1 MCAIQS
7 SLRYNFPPMNL
18 EIFHPAVARWFA
30 KTFPAPT
37 TPQEQAWPAIKE
49 QRNALIAAPTGSGK
63 TLAAFLA
70 AIDDLV
76 RLGTEGKLD
85 DTTHVVYVSPL
96 KALSNDIQ
104 RNLQVPLAGIQDELK
119 AMGLPEVNIR
129 TLVRTGDTPAAERV
143 AMTKRPPHIVV
154 TTPESLYI
162 LLTSEGGRRMLQTTR
177 TLILDEIHAVVGD
190 KRGSHL
196 ALSMERLEQLVSQHH
211 TQPIENKAANPKS
224 VIRNPKLV
232 RIGLSATQRP
242 IEEVARF
249 LVGTANIRPDCTPDC
264 AIIDS
269 GHTRHL
275 DLAIELPESPLQAV
289 MSGEV
294 WDEVYDRLAQL
305 IRQHKTTLIFVNT
318 RRLAERVARHLGER
332 IGDENI
338 AAHHGSLAREQRLA
352 AEQRLKA
359 GELSALVATASLELG
374 IDIGDVN
381 LVCQLGSTRS
391 IASFLQRVGRSNHTV
406 AGFPKGRIF
415 PLSRDEL
422 VECAA
427 IIDSV
432 RRGELDRLE
441 LPEQPLDILAQQIVA
456 ASAAEEWTEDALFQM
471 IRRAYPYR
479 NLDREK
485 FDSVIRMLAEGF
497 STKRGR
503 RSAYLHHDAVNHRLR
518 GRRNARISA
527 ITSGGAIPD
536 TADYAVVLEP
546 SDLVIGSVNEDFAI
560 ESLQGD
566 IFQLGNTSWR
576 VLRVEQGKVRVED
589 AHGQPPS
596 IPFWLGEAPARTHEL
611 SVSVSRLRV
620 EVANRVEVNTNGSGG
635 SLDEDPPAAAGST
648 DMAEAEVAVHTT
660 LAPGGRDLTEAGAD
674 VSTTLGPGSPVG
686 QPGWGGG
693 SGWVSERGLNLEPA
707 ISYLTDEV
715 GISRAAAEQIVEY
728 LAGAKAVLG
737 VMPSQD
743 NLVLERFFDDSGS
756 MQLVVHAP
764 FGSRLNRAWGLALRK
779 RFCRKF
785 NFELQAAAT
794 EDAIVLS
801 LGPTHS
807 FPLDEVFHYLNSR
820 TVRQLLCQALLDAPM
835 WNIRWR
841 WNVTRALAVLR
852 RRGGKKIPAQL
863 QRMDADDLL
872 TAVFPDQVAC
882 AENLGGGVREIPAHP
897 LVDQTV
903 KDCLEEAMD
912 VDSLEKL
919 LTSIERNEKN
929 LFARDVIEASPLA
942 QEILN
947 ARPYAYLDDAPL
959 EERRTRAVYQRRWL
973 DPETARDMG
982 KLDQGAID
990 RVRHEAWPRVENS
1003 DELHD
1008 ALVELGFITEQEG
1021 TDWQEFF
1028 AELKNDRR
1036 AAVLQVN
1043 TRTAGVRGP
1052 QRGSPAGVLD
1062 PPAMSARREPPGD
1075 SGRSFNDANA
1085 GETPALPVQKLWVA
1099 AERLPQLEAMYPSA
1113 ALQPPIVAPETSA
1126 QVPWVFEDALVEVLR
1141 GRLEGLG
1148 PVTVEALVNSFGL
1161 SKNAIESGLLKL
1173 EAEGFV
1179 IRGQFTPGLTET
1191 EWSAR
1196 RLLARIHSYTLN
1208 RLRQEIEPASTAD
1221 FMSYLLAWQKV
1232 APDHQME
1239 GSESVRAIIEQLEG
1253 FEAPAASW
1261 EGELLPSRLAE
1272 YDPAW
1277 LDDLCLSGEVV
1288 WARLTPPAPP
1298 SPSARS
1304 AVSENG
1310 VERARG
1316 SAPVRNTPI
1325 ALLRRKN
1332 FAIWNWVFPQ
1342 PSLNEVE
1349 FSTTTRA
1356 VHEYLA
1362 LRGASFFTDIVEG
1375 TKLLRTQ
1382 VEESLAELVA
1392 NGLVISD
1399 SFAGLRALLTP
1410 SSRKTQAASKRKHR
1424 QAAYEMSS
1432 AGRWSLL
1439 NRGAATVL
1447 TGSASVAPARGSSP
1461 TVKEGSVPEPEST
1474 EKIARILLKR
1484 YGVVFKRLLEREGIA
1499 LPWRVL
1505 LRIYHRLEA
1514 RGEIRGGRFV
1524 AGISGEQ
1531 FALPDAVGMLR
1542 AIRRARTGAVDFS
1555 FRSPAQ
1561 KEEEPSLTV
1570 GLPSS
1575 ASEESL
1581 ISVSAADPLNLV
1593 GIITPGGR
1601 VTAHT
1606 SNRILYRNGEP
1617 ITVLEAGETR
1627 FLVELSRTMEWKA
1640 KSALMRK
1647 ATPPQLRSY
1656 LRRPA

>member
-1 MCAIQS
+1 
-7 SLRYNFPPMNL
+7 MNL

-30 KTFPAPT
+30 KTFPAATP
-37 TPQEQAWPAIKE
+37 PQEQAWPAIKE
-49 QRNALIAAPTGSGK
+49 HRNTLIAAPTGSGK

-76 RLGTEGKLD
+76 RLGVEGKLD

-104 RNLQVPLAGIQDELK
+104 RNLQIPLAGIQEELR
-119 AMGLPEVNIR
+119 ALGLPEVNIR
-129 TLVRTGDTPAAERV
+129 TFVRTGDTPAGERT

-162 LLTSEGGRRMLQTTR
+162 LLTSDGGRRMLQTTR
-177 TLILDEIHAVVGD
+177 TLIVDEIHAVVGD

-196 ALSMERLEQLVSQHH
+196 ALSIERLEQLIRQF
-211 TQPIENKAANPKS
+211 PGEAAENQNLSLETTGQRSS
-224 VIRNPKLV
+224 VVRRLI

-249 LVGTANIRPDCTPDC
+249 LVGNANISSDNTPDC
-264 AIIDS
+264 KIIDS
-269 GHTRHL
+269 GHTRRL
-275 DLAIELPESPLQAV
+275 DIAIELPDSPLQAV

-294 WDEVYDRLAQL
+294 WEEIYDRLAQL
-305 IRQHKTTLIFVNT
+305 IREHKTTLVFVNT
-318 RRLAERVARHLGER
+318 RRLAERVSRHLGER
-332 IGDENI
+332 LGDENI

-359 GELSALVATASLELG
+359 GELIALVATASLELG

-415 PLSRDEL
+415 PQSRDEL

-441 LPEQPLDILAQQIVA
+441 LPELPLDILAQQIVA

-479 NLDREK
+479 NLTREQ

-503 RSAYLHHDAVNHRLR
+503 RSAYLHHDAVNQRIR

-546 SDLVIGSVNEDFAI
+546 SELVIGSVNEDFAI

-596 IPFWLGEAPARTHEL
+596 IPFWLGEAPSRTHEL
-611 SVSVSRLRV
+611 SVSVSRLREDV
-620 EVANRVEVNTNGSGG
+620 SNRIEVGVQSPTSKVQRQESDG
-635 SLDEDPPAAAGST
+635 
-648 DMAEAEVAVHTT
+648 
-660 LAPGGRDLTEAGAD
+660 EAGGNGCRPAPSD
-674 VSTTLGPGSPVG
+674 EALGLTPSI
-686 QPGWGGG
+686 
-693 SGWVSERGLNLEPA
+693 NLEPA
-707 ISYLTDEV
+707 IAYLVNDV

-728 LAGAKAVLG
+728 LAGAKIVLG

-756 MQLVVHAP
+756 MQLVVHSP

-794 EDAIVLS
+794 EDAVVLS

-807 FPLDEVFHYLNSR
+807 FPLDEVFHYLNSK
-820 TVRQLLCQALLDAPM
+820 TVRHLLCQALLDAPM

-841 WNVTRALAVLR
+841 WNVTRSLAVLR

-863 QRMDADDLL
+863 QRMDAEDLL
-872 TAVFPDQVAC
+872 TAIFPDQVAC
-882 AENLGGGVREIPAHP
+882 QENLGGGEREIPVHP

-912 VDSLEKL
+912 IASLERL
-919 LTSIERNEKN
+919 LTAIERNEKN

-947 ARPYAYLDDAPL
+947 ARPYAFLDDAPL
-959 EERRTRAVYQRRWL
+959 EERRTRAVQQRRWL
-973 DPETARDMG
+973 DPQTAKDMG
-982 KLDQGAID
+982 RLDQGAID
-990 RVRHEAWPRVENS
+990 RVRDEAWPRVENS

-1008 ALVELGFITEQEG
+1008 ALVELGFLTEAEAAEWP
-1021 TDWQEFF
+1021 DFF
-1028 AELKNDRR
+1028 VELKNDRR
-1036 AAVLQVN
+1036 AAVLQV
-1043 TRTAGVRGP
+1043 TAGTAGV
-1052 QRGSPAGVLD
+1052 
-1062 PPAMSARREPPGD
+1062 PPAIVDQSPPPRD
-1075 SGRSFNDANA
+1075 PIATNA
-1085 GETPALPVQKLWVA
+1085 GGTPAVPKKRLSLWVA
-1099 AERLPQLEAMYPSA
+1099 AERLPQLNVIYPSSSLEPA
-1113 ALQPPIVAPETSA
+1113 IVAPESLS
-1126 QVPWVFEDALVEVLR
+1126 QVPWDFESALVEVLR

-1148 PVTVEALVNSFGL
+1148 PATVPVLADSFGL
-1161 SKNAIESGLLKL
+1161 SINDVELGLLKL

-1179 IRGQFTPGLTET
+1179 IRGQFTPGGSET
-1191 EWSAR
+1191 EWCTR

-1208 RLRQEIEPASTAD
+1208 RLRQEIEPVSTAD
-1221 FMSYLLAWQKV
+1221 FMRYLLAWQKI
-1232 APDHQME
+1232 APEHQME
-1239 GSESVRAIIEQLEG
+1239 GPESVRAIIEQLEG
-1253 FEAPAASW
+1253 FEAPAAAW
-1261 EGELLPSRLAE
+1261 EGELLPGRLAE

-1277 LDDLCLSGEVV
+1277 LDALCLSGEVV
-1288 WARLTPPAPP
+1288 WARLTPPTSRPTFAAPG
-1298 SPSARS
+1298 
-1304 AVSENG
+1304 N
-1310 VERARG
+1310 ERARG
-1316 SAPVRNTPI
+1316 AAPVRNTPI
-1325 ALLRRKN
+1325 ALVRRKN
-1332 FAIWNWVFPQ
+1332 FAIWNSVFPQ
-1342 PSLNEVE
+1342 PALNEVE
-1349 FSTTTRA
+1349 FSTTTSA
-1356 VHEYLA
+1356 VYDYLTT
-1362 LRGASFFTDIVEG
+1362 RGASFFSDIVEG
-1375 TKLLRTQ
+1375 AKLLRAQ

-1410 SSRKTQAASKRKHR
+1410 ASRRTQAAARRKHR
-1424 QAAYEMSS
+1424 QPTYEMSS

-1439 NRGAATVL
+1439 DRVGQTILPVPSGGA
-1447 TGSASVAPARGSSP
+1447 SARSNFRELPVIDPDAAEE
-1461 TVKEGSVPEPEST
+1461 V
-1474 EKIARILLKR
+1474 ARILLKR
-1484 YGVVFKRLLEREGIA
+1484 YGVVFKRLLEREGIV

-1531 FALPDAVGMLR
+1531 FALPEAVGMLR
-1542 AIRRARTGAVDFS
+1542 AIRRTRTGAMDFGL
-1555 FRSPAQ
+1555 RSPAR
-1561 KEEEPSLTV
+1561 EPLEQVSDLT
-1570 GLPSS
+1570 
-1575 ASEESL
+1575 ATETESL

-1606 SNRILYRNGEP
+1606 ANRILYRNGEP
-1617 ITVLEAGETR
+1617 VTVLESGETR
-1627 FLVELSRTMEWKA
+1627 FLVELSRTLEWKA
-1640 KSALMRK
+1640 KAALLRK
-1647 ATPPQLRSY
+1647 ATPPQLRTY

>member
-1 MCAIQS
+1 
-7 SLRYNFPPMNL
+7 MNL

-30 KTFPAPT
+30 KSFPAATP
-37 TPQEQAWPAIKE
+37 PQEQAWPAIKQ
-49 QRNALIAAPTGSGK
+49 QRNTLIAAPTGSGK

-76 RLGTEGKLD
+76 RLGVDGKLD
-85 DTTHVVYVSPL
+85 DTTRVVYVSPL

-104 RNLQVPLAGIQDELK
+104 RNLQIPLAGIQEELR
-119 AMGLPEVNIR
+119 ALGLPEVNIR
-129 TLVRTGDTPAAERV
+129 TFVRTGDTPAGERT
-143 AMTKRPPHIVV
+143 AMIKRPPHIVV

-196 ALSMERLEQLVSQHH
+196 ALSIERLEELVRQHFEGE
-211 TQPIENKAANPKS
+211 TLTLDRPAEIQQTLLEAQRQTEVGRSDEIRNPKS
-224 VIRNPKLV
+224 EIRNSKLV

-249 LVGTANIRPDCTPDC
+249 LVGTDNIDAAGTPNCTIVDT
-264 AIIDS
+264 
-269 GHTRHL
+269 GHTRRL
-275 DLAIELPESPLQAV
+275 DLGIELTDTPLQAV

-294 WDEVYDRLAQL
+294 WEEVYDRLAQL
-305 IRQHKTTLIFVNT
+305 IRQHNTTLVFVNT
-318 RRLAERVARHLGER
+318 RRLAERVSRHLGER
-332 IGDENI
+332 LGDENI

-427 IIDSV
+427 IADSV

-456 ASAAEEWTEDALFQM
+456 ASAAEEWTEDALFRM
-471 IRRAYPYR
+471 VRRAYPYR
-479 NLDREK
+479 NLEREK
-485 FDSVIRMLAEGF
+485 FDSIIRMLAEGF

-503 RSAYLHHDAVNHRLR
+503 RAAYLHHDAVNQRIR

-566 IFQLGNTSWR
+566 IFQLGNASWR

-611 SVSVSRLRV
+611 SVSVSRLRE
-620 EVANRVEVNTNGSGG
+620 EVANRIEISGDVSAGSAGILPAVSAQRENSDNSG
-635 SLDEDPPAAAGST
+635 LSANVTDADRMSALPAA
-648 DMAEAEVAVHTT
+648 DKV
-660 LAPGGRDLTEAGAD
+660 D
-674 VSTTLGPGSPVG
+674 
-686 QPGWGGG
+686 
-693 SGWVSERGLNLEPA
+693 LEPA
-707 ISYLTDEV
+707 IKYLTDEV
-715 GISRAAAEQIVEY
+715 GISHAAAEQIVEY
-728 LAGAKAVLG
+728 LAGAKIVLG

-756 MQLVVHAP
+756 MQLIVHSP

-794 EDAIVLS
+794 EDAVVLS

-807 FPLDEVFHYLNSR
+807 FPLDEVFHYLNSK
-820 TVRQLLCQALLDAPM
+820 TVRPLLCQALLDAPM

-841 WNVTRALAVLR
+841 WNVTRSLAVLR

-863 QRMDADDLL
+863 QRMDAEDLL
-872 TAVFPDQVAC
+872 TAIFPDQLAC
-882 AENLGGGVREIPAHP
+882 QENLGGGEREIPAHP

-912 VDSLEKL
+912 VDSLERL
-919 LTSIERNEKN
+919 LTAIERNEKN

-959 EERRTRAVYQRRWL
+959 EERRTRAVQQRRWL
-973 DPETARDMG
+973 DPQTAKDMG
-982 KLDQGAID
+982 RLDQGAID
-990 RVRHEAWPRVENS
+990 RVRDEAWPRVDNA

-1008 ALVELGFITEQEG
+1008 ALVELGFVTEQEG
-1021 TDWQEFF
+1021 SEWTDFF
-1028 AELKNDRR
+1028 TELKNDRR

-1043 TRTAGVRGP
+1043 AG
-1052 QRGSPAGVLD
+1052 SADILS
-1062 PPAMSARREPPGD
+1062 AMSAQREKT
-1075 SGRSFNDANA
+1075 DADRMSA
-1085 GETPALPVQKLWVA
+1085 LPALWIA
-1099 AERLPQLEAMYPSA
+1099 AERLPQINALFPSA
-1113 ALQPPIVAPETSA
+1113 TLQPPIAAPESFAPVAWT
-1126 QVPWVFEDALVEVLR
+1126 FETAIVEILR

-1148 PVTVEALVNSFGL
+1148 PVTVAALAQSLGL
-1161 SKNAIESGLLKL
+1161 SGNDVQSGLLKL

-1179 IRGQFTPGLTET
+1179 IRGQFTPGGAET

-1208 RLRQEIEPASTAD
+1208 RLRQEIEPVSTAD
-1221 FMSYLLAWQKV
+1221 FMRYLLAWQKV

-1239 GSESVRAIIEQLEG
+1239 GPESLRVIIELLEG
-1253 FEAPAASW
+1253 FEAPAAAW

-1277 LDDLCLSGEVV
+1277 LDALCLSGEVV
-1288 WARLTPPAPP
+1288 WARLTPPTPP
-1298 SPSARS
+1298 SAAARAA
-1304 AVSENG
+1304 AVENG
-1310 VERARG
+1310 GERTRG
-1316 SAPVRNTPI
+1316 AAPVRNTPI
-1325 ALLRRKN
+1325 ALVRRKN
-1332 FAIWNWVFPQ
+1332 FAIWNSVFPQ
-1342 PSLNEVE
+1342 PALNELE

-1362 LRGASFFTDIVEG
+1362 ARGASFFSDIVAG
-1375 TKLLRTQ
+1375 TRLLRAQ

-1410 SSRKTQAASKRKHR
+1410 ASRKTQAAARRKHR
-1424 QAAYEMSS
+1424 QGAYEMSS

-1439 NRGAATVL
+1439 QRL
-1447 TGSASVAPARGSSP
+1447 TGTAGVSPATARRSLAEGENLSMPERQSLSARNGGKAAGSP
-1461 TVKEGSVPEPEST
+1461 TVMAGSIDSEAAE
-1474 EKIARILLKR
+1474 EIAHILLKR

-1531 FALPDAVGMLR
+1531 FALPEAVGMLR
-1542 AIRRARTGAVDFS
+1542 AIRRTRSGPVDFGL
-1555 FRSPAQ
+1555 RSPHY
-1561 KEEEPSLTV
+1561 EEPSLTV
-1570 GLPSS
+1570 GLPPG
-1575 ASEESL
+1575 ADGATAAQESL
-1581 ISVSAADPLNLV
+1581 ISVSAADPLNLA
-1593 GIITPGGR
+1593 GIITPGAR

-1606 SNRILYRNGEP
+1606 ANRILYRNGEP
-1617 ITVLEAGETR
+1617 ITVLESGETR
-1627 FLVELSRTMEWKA
+1627 FLVELSRTLEWKA
-1640 KSALMRK
+1640 KAALVRK
-1647 ATPPQLRSY
+1647 ATPPPLRSY

>member
-1 MCAIQS
+1 
-7 SLRYNFPPMNL
+7 MNL
-18 EIFHPAVARWFA
+18 ELFHPAVARWFA
-30 KTFPAPT
+30 RSFPAPT
-37 TPQEQAWPAIKE
+37 EPQVHAWPEIKK
-49 QRNALIAAPTGSGK
+49 QRHTLIAAPTGSGK
-63 TLAAFLA
+63 TLAAFLS

-76 RLGTEGKLD
+76 RLGLEGKLD
-85 DTTHVVYVSPL
+85 DSTHVIYVSPL
-96 KALSNDIQ
+96 KALSNDVQ
-104 RNLQVPLAGIQDELK
+104 RNLQTPLEGIQQELQ

-129 TLVRTGDTPAAERV
+129 TLVRTGDTPAAERT
-143 AMTKRPPHIVV
+143 AMTRRPPHIVV

-162 LLTSEGGRRMLQTTR
+162 LLTSDGGRRMLETAR
-177 TLILDEIHAVVGD
+177 TLIVDEIHALVGD

-196 ALSMERLEQLVSQHH
+196 ALSIERLEQLVRRQ
-211 TQPIENKAANPKS
+211 QPNAS
-224 VIRNPKLV
+224 LT

-249 LVGTANIRPDCTPDC
+249 LVGTANIRDDRTPDC
-264 AIIDS
+264 AIVDS
-269 GHTRHL
+269 GHTRQL
-275 DLAIELPESPLQAV
+275 DIAVELTDSPLQAV

-294 WDEVYDRLAQL
+294 WEEVYDRLAEL
-305 IRQHKTTLIFVNT
+305 IRQHKTTLVFVNT
-318 RRLAERVARHLGER
+318 RRLAERVTRHLGAR

-338 AAHHGSLAREQRLA
+338 AAHHGSLAREQRLT

-441 LPEQPLDILAQQIVA
+441 IPEKPLDILAQQIVA
-456 ASAAEEWTEDALFQM
+456 AVAADEWTERDLFGT

-479 NLDREK
+479 NLEREQ
-485 FDSVIRMLAEGF
+485 FDSIVRMLAEGF
-497 STKRGR
+497 TTKRGR
-503 RSAYLHHDAVNHRLR
+503 RSTYLHHDAVNQRLR
-518 GRRNARISA
+518 GRRGARLAA

-546 SDLVIGSVNEDFAI
+546 TDLVIGSVNEDFAI

-596 IPFWLGEAPARTHEL
+596 IPFWLGEAPARSHEL
-611 SVSVSRLRV
+611 SVSVSRLR
-620 EVANRVEVNTNGSGG
+620 EELATRI
-635 SLDEDPPAAAGST
+635 DT
-648 DMAEAEVAVHTT
+648 DGE
-660 LAPGGRDLTEAGAD
+660 
-674 VSTTLGPGSPVG
+674 S
-686 QPGWGGG
+686 
-693 SGWVSERGLNLEPA
+693 A
-707 ISYLTDEV
+707 ITWLMDEV
-715 GISRAAAEQIVEY
+715 GLSRSAAEQIFEY
-728 LAGAKAVLG
+728 LAGAKIVLG
-737 VMPSQD
+737 VMPTQQ

-756 MQLVVHAP
+756 MQLVLHSP

-807 FPLDEVFHYLNSR
+807 FPLDDVFHYLNSR

-841 WNVTRALAVLR
+841 WNVTRSLAVLR

-863 QRMDADDLL
+863 QRMDAEDLL

-882 AENLGGGVREIPAHP
+882 AENLPTGEREIPSHP

-912 VDSLEKL
+912 IDGLEQL

-929 LFARDVIEASPLA
+929 LFARDVIEASPLS

-959 EERRTRAVYQRRWL
+959 EERRTRAVFQRRWL

-982 KLDQGAID
+982 KLDQAAID
-990 RVRHEAWPRVENS
+990 RVREEVWPEPRNA

-1008 ALVELGFITEQEG
+1008 ALVELGFLTAQEG
-1021 TDWQEFF
+1021 ADWQEFF
-1028 AELKNDRR
+1028 AELKADRR
-1036 AAVLQVN
+1036 AAVLI
-1043 TRTAGVRGP
+1043 
-1052 QRGSPAGVLD
+1052 
-1062 PPAMSARREPPGD
+1062 RENP
-1075 SGRSFNDANA
+1075 
-1085 GETPALPVQKLWVA
+1085 LWVA
-1099 AERLPQLEAMYPSA
+1099 AERLPQITSVFRSVTLE
-1113 ALQPPIVAPETSA
+1113 PPIVAPESVSRTEWT
-1126 QVPWVFEDALVEVLR
+1126 PEDALVEIIR

-1148 PVTVEALVNSFGL
+1148 PVTVEQLMASSGL
-1161 SKNAIESGLLKL
+1161 TKLEIETALLKL

-1179 IRGQFTPGLTET
+1179 IRGRFTPDTTET

-1208 RLRQEIEPASTAD
+1208 RLRQEIEPVSSAD
-1221 FMSYLLAWQKV
+1221 FIRFLLAWQKV
-1232 APDHQME
+1232 APDQQME
-1239 GSESVRAIIEQLEG
+1239 GPESVRAIIEQLEG
-1253 FEAPAASW
+1253 FEAPAAAW
-1261 EGELLPSRLAE
+1261 EGELLPSRLVE

-1277 LDDLCLSGEVV
+1277 LDALCLSGEVV
-1288 WARLTPPAPP
+1288 WARLTPPVRA
-1298 SPSARS
+1298 A
-1304 AVSENG
+1304 SETGND
-1310 VERARG
+1310 RPRG
-1316 SAPVRNTPI
+1316 AGPVRNTPI

-1332 FAIWNWVFPQ
+1332 FALWSSVFP
-1342 PSLNEVE
+1342 PLTANMENE
-1349 FSTTTRA
+1349 FSTTTQ
-1356 VHEYLA
+1356 VVYDYLKN
-1362 LRGASFFTDIVEG
+1362 RGASFFSDIVEN
-1375 TKLLRTQ
+1375 TKLLRSQ

-1392 NGLVISD
+1392 NGVVVSD
-1399 SFAGLRALLTP
+1399 SFTGLRALLTP
-1410 SSRKTQAASKRKHR
+1410 GSRKTQAAARRKHR
-1424 QAAYEMSS
+1424 QPVYEMAT
-1432 AGRWSLL
+1432 AGRWSIIHRGIHRENGNGSPA
-1439 NRGAATVL
+1439 NRNNQN
-1447 TGSASVAPARGSSP
+1447 PIDH
-1461 TVKEGSVPEPEST
+1461 
-1474 EKIARILLKR
+1474 EKAEEIAWTLLKR
-1484 YGVVFKRLLEREGIA
+1484 YGVVFKRLLEREGMT

-1505 LRIYHRLEA
+1505 LRVYHRLEA

-1531 FALPDAVGMLR
+1531 FALPEAVGMLR
-1542 AIRRARTGAVDFS
+1542 SIRREGPKD
-1555 FRSPAQ
+1555 
-1561 KEEEPSLTV
+1561 
-1570 GLPSS
+1570 
-1575 ASEESL
+1575 SL
-1581 ISVSAADPLNLV
+1581 ISVSAADPLNLA
-1593 GIITPGGR
+1593 GIIIPGNR
-1601 VTAHT
+1601 ITAHT
-1606 SNRILYRNGEP
+1606 SNRILYHDGEP
-1617 ITVLEAGETR
+1617 IAALESGETN
-1627 FLVELSRTMEWKA
+1627 FLTELSRATEWKA
-1640 KSALMRK
+1640 KSALVRK
-1647 ATPPQLRSY
+1647 ATRPELRSY
-1656 LRRPA
+1656 LQRPA

>member
-1 MCAIQS
+1 
-7 SLRYNFPPMNL
+7 MNL

-30 KTFPAPT
+30 KSFPAPT
-37 TPQEQAWPAIKE
+37 PPQQEAWPAIKQ
-49 QRNALIAAPTGSGK
+49 QRNTLIAAPTGSGK

-76 RLGTEGKLD
+76 RLGMDGKLD
-85 DTTHVVYVSPL
+85 DTTHIVYVSPL

-104 RNLQVPLAGIQDELK
+104 RNLQIPLQGIQEELREL
-119 AMGLPEVNIR
+119 GLPEVNIR
-129 TLVRTGDTPAAERV
+129 TLVRTGDTPAVERT

-196 ALSMERLEQLVSQHH
+196 ALSMERLEQLVSQHE
-211 TQPIENKAANPKS
+211 TQDTENQIPNPQS
-224 VIRNPKLV
+224 EFPNRKLV

-249 LVGTANIRPDCTPDC
+249 LVGTANINSAGTPDC

-269 GHTRHL
+269 GHTRRL

-294 WDEVYDRLAQL
+294 WDEVYDRLTQL

-381 LVCQLGSTRS
+381 LVCQIGSTRS

-406 AGFPKGRIF
+406 AGFPKGRVF

-441 LPEQPLDILAQQIVA
+441 LPQQPLDILAQQIVA
-456 ASAAEEWTEDALFQM
+456 ASAAEEWTEETLFQM

-479 NLDREK
+479 NLEREK
-485 FDSVIRMLAEGF
+485 FDSVVRMLAEGF

-503 RSAYLHHDAVNHRLR
+503 RSAYLHHDAVNHRIR
-518 GRRNARISA
+518 GRRNARLSA

-611 SVSVSRLRV
+611 SVAVSRLRV
-620 EVANRVEVNTNGSGG
+620 EVAERVEVNDPRQGEAVG
-635 SLDEDPPAAAGST
+635 EDPSATADCT
-648 DMAEAEVAVHTT
+648 DMASEKAV
-660 LAPGGRDLTEAGAD
+660 
-674 VSTTLGPGSPVG
+674 VSTTCGPGSPAG

-693 SGWVSERGLNLEPA
+693 SGWVNSGLNLELA
-707 ISYLTDEV
+707 ITYLTEEV

-737 VMPSQD
+737 VMPSQE

-756 MQLVVHAP
+756 MQLVVHSP

-807 FPLDEVFHYLNSR
+807 FPLDDVFHYLNSK

-841 WNVTRALAVLR
+841 WNVTRSLAVLR

-863 QRMDADDLL
+863 QRMDAEDLL
-872 TAVFPDQVAC
+872 TAIFPDQVAC
-882 AENLGGGVREIPAHP
+882 AENLGAGEREIPSHP

-919 LTSIERNEKN
+919 LTSIEQNEKN

-973 DPETARDMG
+973 DPQTAGDMG

-990 RVRHEAWPRVENS
+990 RVRDEAWPRVENA

-1008 ALVELGFITEQEG
+1008 ALVELGFITEKEG
-1021 TDWQEFF
+1021 QDWHQFF
-1028 AELKNDRR
+1028 AELKNERR
-1036 AAVLQVN
+1036 ATILDVS
-1043 TRTAGVRGP
+1043 TGTA
-1052 QRGSPAGVLD
+1052 SA
-1062 PPAMSARREPPGD
+1062 PPESARPSLAED
-1075 SGRSFNDANA
+1075 NKIA
-1085 GETPALPVQKLWVA
+1085 TPERHSLSALPGGRASIEDVGGDAPARPAIRLWVA
-1099 AERLPQLEAMYPSA
+1099 AERLPPLEVVYPCAS
-1113 ALQPPIVAPETSA
+1113 LQPLIAAPEGFTEK
-1126 QVPWVFEDALVEVLR
+1126 VWTFEDALVEVLR

-1161 SKNAIESGLLKL
+1161 TRNEIEGGLLRL

-1179 IRGQFTPGLTET
+1179 IRGQFTPGSTA
-1191 EWSAR
+1191 EWCAR

-1208 RLRQEIEPASTAD
+1208 RLRQEIEPVSTAD
-1221 FMSYLLAWQKV
+1221 FMRYLLAWQKV

-1239 GSESVRAIIEQLEG
+1239 GPESVRALIEQLEG

-1277 LDDLCLSGEVV
+1277 LDALCLSGEVV
-1288 WARLTPPAPP
+1288 WARLTPPAL
-1298 SPSARS
+1298 PSASSRL
-1304 AVSENG
+1304 ATSENG

-1332 FAIWNWVFPQ
+1332 FAIWNSVFPQ
-1342 PSLNEVE
+1342 PSLSEVE

-1356 VHEYLA
+1356 VHDYLA
-1362 LRGASFFTDIVEG
+1362 TRGASFFSDLVEG
-1375 TKLLRTQ
+1375 TRLLRSQ
-1382 VEESLAELVA
+1382 VEESLGELVA

-1410 SSRKTQAASKRKHR
+1410 GSRKTHAAARRKHR
-1424 QAAYEMSS
+1424 QPVYEMSS

-1439 NRGAATVL
+1439 QRASDKLKFVEQEGAEA
-1447 TGSASVAPARGSSP
+1447 A
-1461 TVKEGSVPEPEST
+1461 

-1531 FALPDAVGMLR
+1531 FALPEAVGMLR
-1542 AIRRARTGAVDFS
+1542 AIRRARTGAVDFG
-1555 FRSPAQ
+1555 FRSSEQ
-1561 KEEEPSLTV
+1561 NDDEPPLAIGVTSV
-1570 GLPSS
+1570 
-1575 ASEESL
+1575 EDSL

-1617 ITVLEAGETR
+1617 ITVLESGETR

-1647 ATPPQLRSY
+1647 ATPPQLRTY

>member
-1 MCAIQS
+1 
-7 SLRYNFPPMNL
+7 
-18 EIFHPAVARWFA
+18 E
-30 KTFPAPT
+30 T
-37 TPQEQAWPAIKE
+37 
-49 QRNALIAAPTGSGK
+49 RNSKLI
-63 TLAAFLA
+63 
-70 AIDDLV
+70 
-76 RLGTEGKLD
+76 
-85 DTTHVVYVSPL
+85 
-96 KALSNDIQ
+96 
-104 RNLQVPLAGIQDELK
+104 
-119 AMGLPEVNIR
+119 
-129 TLVRTGDTPAAERV
+129 
-143 AMTKRPPHIVV
+143 
-154 TTPESLYI
+154 
-162 LLTSEGGRRMLQTTR
+162 
-177 TLILDEIHAVVGD
+177 
-190 KRGSHL
+190 
-196 ALSMERLEQLVSQHH
+196 
-211 TQPIENKAANPKS
+211 
-224 VIRNPKLV
+224 

-249 LVGTANIRPDCTPDC
+249 LVGTENIDANGTPNCT
-264 AIIDS
+264 IVDS
-269 GHTRHL
+269 GHTRRL

-305 IRQHKTTLIFVNT
+305 IRQHKTTLVFVNT
-318 RRLAERVARHLGER
+318 RRLAERVSRHLGER
-332 IGDENI
+332 LGDENI

-456 ASAAEEWTEDALFQM
+456 ASAAEEWTEDALFRM
-471 IRRAYPYR
+471 VRGAYPYR
-479 NLDREK
+479 KLTREQ

-503 RSAYLHHDAVNHRLR
+503 RSAYLHHDAVNQRIR

-611 SVSVSRLRV
+611 SVSVSRLR
-620 EVANRVEVNTNGSGG
+620 EQVADRIDVGSPGANIKTPCGSGG
-635 SLDEDPPAAAGST
+635 AVEGALVESAMTDGPPATAGGS
-648 DMAEAEVAVHTT
+648 DRINLDPA
-660 LAPGGRDLTEAGAD
+660 LKYLTED
-674 VSTTLGPGSPVG
+674 
-686 QPGWGGG
+686 
-693 SGWVSERGLNLEPA
+693 
-707 ISYLTDEV
+707 V

-756 MQLVVHAP
+756 MQLVVHSP

-794 EDAIVLS
+794 EDAVVLS

-807 FPLDEVFHYLNSR
+807 FPLDEVFHYLNSK

-841 WNVTRALAVLR
+841 WNVTRSLAVLR

-863 QRMDADDLL
+863 QRMDAEDLL
-872 TAVFPDQVAC
+872 TAIFPDQVAC
-882 AENLGGGVREIPAHP
+882 AENLGGGEREIPVHP

-912 VDSLEKL
+912 VDSLERL
-919 LTSIERNEKN
+919 LTAIERNEKN

-959 EERRTRAVYQRRWL
+959 EERRTRAVQQRRWL
-973 DPETARDMG
+973 DPQTAKDMG

-990 RVRHEAWPRVENS
+990 RVRDEAWPRVENA

-1008 ALVELGFITEQEG
+1008 ALVELGFVTEREG
-1021 TDWQEFF
+1021 EDWQEFF
-1028 AELKNDRR
+1028 TELKNDRR
-1036 AAVLQVN
+1036 AAVLH
-1043 TRTAGVRGP
+1043 AGSADILSAVSAERE
-1052 QRGSPAGVLD
+1052 QLD
-1062 PPAMSARREPPGD
+1062 SSIL
-1075 SGRSFNDANA
+1075 SGNPTQA
-1085 GETPALPVQKLWVA
+1085 GEMSTPADRNTSAGDPATPAAAVLTVPVIKLWVA
-1099 AERLPQLEAMYPSA
+1099 AERLPQLSVIYPTAS
-1113 ALQPPIVAPETSA
+1113 LKPPIVAPESFA
-1126 QVPWVFEDALVEVLR
+1126 QVSWSFEDALVEILR

-1148 PVTVEALVNSFGL
+1148 PSTVAALVASSGIAR
-1161 SKNAIESGLLKL
+1161 SDIELGLLKL

-1179 IRGQFTPGLTET
+1179 IRGQFTPGATET
-1191 EWSAR
+1191 EWCAR

-1208 RLRQEIEPASTAD
+1208 RLRQEIEPVSTAD
-1221 FMSYLLAWQKV
+1221 FMRYLLAWQKL
-1232 APDHQME
+1232 APEHQME
-1239 GSESVRAIIEQLEG
+1239 GPESVRAIIEQLEG
-1253 FEAPAASW
+1253 FEAPAAAW

-1277 LDDLCLSGEVV
+1277 LDALCLSGEVV
-1288 WARLTPPAPP
+1288 WARLTPPATP
-1298 SPSARS
+1298 SRATSGEPG
-1304 AVSENG
+1304 N
-1310 VERARG
+1310 ERARG
-1316 SAPVRNTPI
+1316 AAPVRNTPI

-1332 FAIWNWVFPQ
+1332 FAIWSSVFPQ
-1342 PSLNEVE
+1342 PSLSEIE

-1356 VHEYLA
+1356 VHDYLA
-1362 LRGASFFTDIVEG
+1362 TRGASFFTDIVDG
-1375 TKLLRTQ
+1375 TRLLRAQ

-1392 NGLVISD
+1392 NGLVVSD

-1410 SSRKTQAASKRKHR
+1410 SSRKTQAAAKRKHR
-1424 QAAYEMSS
+1424 QAVYEMSS

-1439 NRGAATVL
+1439 NRQVGQAFLPVPSGNEIVRTNSANGKERSQFDSEAA
-1447 TGSASVAPARGSSP
+1447 
-1461 TVKEGSVPEPEST
+1461 EE
-1474 EKIARILLKR
+1474 IARILLKR

-1514 RGEIRGGRFV
+1514 RGELRGGRFV

-1531 FALPDAVGMLR
+1531 FALPEAVGMLR
-1542 AIRRARTGAVDFS
+1542 AIRRTRSGAMDFGL
-1555 FRSPAQ
+1555 RSPQAVA
-1561 KEEEPSLTV
+1561 ELTTDRAANA
-1570 GLPSS
+1570 G
-1575 ASEESL
+1575 EESL

-1601 VTAHT
+1601 LTAHT
-1606 SNRILYRNGEP
+1606 SNRILYRDGEP
-1617 ITVLEAGETR
+1617 ITVLESGETR
-1627 FLVELSRTMEWKA
+1627 FLVELSRTMEWRA
-1640 KSALMRK
+1640 KSALLRK

>member
-1 MCAIQS
+1 
-7 SLRYNFPPMNL
+7 MNL

-30 KTFPAPT
+30 RSFPAPT
-37 TPQEQAWPAIKE
+37 EAQSQAWPEIKK
-49 QRNALIAAPTGSGK
+49 QRHTLIAAPTGSGK
-63 TLAAFLA
+63 TLAAFLS

-76 RLGTEGKLD
+76 RLGVEGKLD
-85 DTTHVVYVSPL
+85 DSTHVIYVSPL
-96 KALSNDIQ
+96 KALSNDVQ
-104 RNLQVPLAGIQDELK
+104 RNLQMPLEGIQAELQ

-129 TLVRTGDTPAAERV
+129 TLVRTGDTPAAERT
-143 AMTKRPPHIVV
+143 AMTKRPPHVVV

-162 LLTSEGGRRMLQTTR
+162 LLTSEGGRRMLETAR
-177 TLILDEIHAVVGD
+177 TLIVDEIHAVVGN

-196 ALSMERLEQLVSQHH
+196 ALSVERLQQLVQQH
-211 TQPIENKAANPKS
+211 QIGNRQSAIGNS
-224 VIRNPKLV
+224 SLV

-249 LVGTANIRPDCTPDC
+249 LVGSGNLDTGGSPDC

-269 GHTRHL
+269 GHTRQL
-275 DLAIELPESPLQAV
+275 DIAIELPESPLQAV

-294 WDEVYDRLAQL
+294 WDEVYDRIAQL
-305 IRQHKTTLIFVNT
+305 IRQHRTTLVFVNT

-422 VECAA
+422 IECAA

-441 LPEQPLDILAQQIVA
+441 IPEQPLDILAQQIVA
-456 ASAAEEWTEDALFQM
+456 AVAAEEWTEDALFNM
-471 IRRAYPYR
+471 IQRAYPYR
-479 NLDREK
+479 KLERER
-485 FDSVIRMLAEGF
+485 FDSVVRMLAEGF

-503 RSAYLHHDAVNHRLR
+503 RSTYLHHDAVNQRLR
-518 GRRNARISA
+518 GRRGARLAA

-546 SDLVIGSVNEDFAI
+546 SGLVIGSVNEDFAI

-576 VLRVEQGKVRVED
+576 VMRVEQGKVRVED

-611 SVSVSRLRV
+611 SVSVSRLRD
-620 EVANRVEVNTNGSGG
+620 EIAARIELPSVAASDNGS
-635 SLDEDPPAAAGST
+635 SIVLSSDSVSDELDS
-648 DMAEAEVAVHTT
+648 
-660 LAPGGRDLTEAGAD
+660 
-674 VSTTLGPGSPVG
+674 STTR
-686 QPGWGGG
+686 WM
-693 SGWVSERGLNLEPA
+693 LNLNPA
-707 ISYLTDEV
+707 TDWLIDDV
-715 GISRAAAEQIVEY
+715 GLSRSAAEQIVEY

-756 MQLVVHAP
+756 MQLVMHSP

-807 FPLDEVFHYLNSR
+807 FPLDDVFHYLNSK

-841 WNVTRALAVLR
+841 WNVTRSLAVLR

-863 QRMDADDLL
+863 QRMDAEDLL
-872 TAVFPDQVAC
+872 SAIFPDQVAC
-882 AENLGGGVREIPAHP
+882 AENLTAGEREIPTHP

-903 KDCLEEAMD
+903 RDCLEEAMD
-912 VDSLEKL
+912 IDGLERL
-919 LTSIERNEKN
+919 LTTIERGEKN
-929 LFARDVIEASPLA
+929 LFARDVIEASPLS

-959 EERRTRAVYQRRWL
+959 EERRTRAVFQRRWL
-973 DPETARDMG
+973 DPETASDMG
-982 KLDQGAID
+982 KLDQAAID
-990 RVRHEAWPRVENS
+990 RVRDEVWPDPRNA

-1008 ALVELGFITEQEG
+1008 ALVELGFVTEQEG
-1021 TDWQEFF
+1021 LAWHEFF
-1028 AELKNDRR
+1028 DELKNDRR
-1036 AAVLQVN
+1036 AALLVSG
-1043 TRTAGVRGP
+1043 TAGV
-1052 QRGSPAGVLD
+1052 SPAAARHSLDGVAEEAPTDGFSSLA
-1062 PPAMSARREPPGD
+1062 PGMNSSAPLATP
-1075 SGRSFNDANA
+1075 SLAA
-1085 GETPALPVQKLWVA
+1085 GETPAVPVKRLWVA
-1099 AERLPQLEAMYPSA
+1099 AERLAQINVVFPNFELV
-1113 ALQPPIVAPETSA
+1113 PPIAVPESVARISWT
-1126 QVPWVFEDALVEVLR
+1126 FEEALVEIVR

-1148 PVTVEALVNSFGL
+1148 PVTVDELTAASGL
-1161 SKNAIESGLLKL
+1161 KKLEIETALLKL

-1179 IRGQFTPGLTET
+1179 IRGRFTPGASQT

-1208 RLRQEIEPASTAD
+1208 RLRQEIEPVATTD
-1221 FMSYLLAWQKV
+1221 LVRFLLAWQRV
-1232 APDHQME
+1232 TPDHQME

-1253 FEAPAASW
+1253 FEAPAAAW
-1261 EGELLPSRLAE
+1261 EGELLPSRVAD

-1277 LDDLCLSGEVV
+1277 LDALCLSGEVV
-1288 WARLTPPAPP
+1288 WARLTPAI
-1298 SPSARS
+1298 RS
-1304 AVSENG
+1304 TTTENG
-1310 VERARG
+1310 LEKPRG
-1316 SAPVRNTPI
+1316 SGPVRNTPI

-1332 FAIWNWVFPQ
+1332 FALWGTVFPQ
-1342 PSLNEVE
+1342 SSSQGITRSE
-1349 FSTTTRA
+1349 FSTTTQ
-1356 VHEYLA
+1356 VVYDYLTT
-1362 LRGASFFTDIVEG
+1362 RGASFFTDIVDN
-1375 TKLLRTQ
+1375 TKLLRSQ

-1392 NGLVISD
+1392 NGVVVSD
-1399 SFAGLRALLTP
+1399 SFTGLRALLTP
-1410 SSRKTQAASKRKHR
+1410 GSRKTQAAARRKHR
-1424 QAAYEMSS
+1424 QPVYDMAS
-1432 AGRWSLL
+1432 AGRWSILQR
-1439 NRGAATVL
+1439 NSANVETSPNSS
-1447 TGSASVAPARGSSP
+1447 GSRSTARQKP
-1461 TVKEGSVPEPEST
+1461 IDPEMT
-1474 EKIARILLKR
+1474 EEIARVLLRR
-1484 YGVVFKRLLEREGIA
+1484 YGVVFKRLLEREGMS

-1505 LRIYHRLEA
+1505 LRVYHRLEA

-1531 FALPDAVGMLR
+1531 FALPEAVGMLR
-1542 AIRRARTGAVDFS
+1542 AIRREGS
-1555 FRSPAQ
+1555 Q
-1561 KEEEPSLTV
+1561 
-1570 GLPSS
+1570 
-1575 ASEESL
+1575 ESL

-1593 GIITPGGR
+1593 GIITPGNR
-1601 VTAHT
+1601 ISAHT
-1606 SNRILYRNGEP
+1606 GNRVLYQDGAP
-1617 ITVLEAGETR
+1617 VASLESGDTH
-1627 FLVELSRTMEWKA
+1627 FLVELSRSMEWKA

-1647 ATPPQLRSY
+1647 ATRPELRSY

>member
-1 MCAIQS
+1 
-7 SLRYNFPPMNL
+7 MNL
-18 EIFHPAVARWFA
+18 EMFHPAVARWFR
-30 KTFPAPT
+30 KTFPGA
-37 TPQEQAWPAIKE
+37 TPPQKDAWPAIK
-49 QRNALIAAPTGSGK
+49 QGRNTLIAAPTGSGK
-63 TLAAFLA
+63 TLAAFLT

-76 RLGTEGKLD
+76 RLGVDGKLD

-104 RNLQVPLAGIQDELK
+104 RNLQFPLAGIQDELK
-119 AMGLPEVNIR
+119 ALGLPEVNIR
-129 TLVRTGDTPAAERV
+129 TLVRTGDTPAAERT
-143 AMTKRPPHIVV
+143 AMIKRPPHIVV

-162 LLTSEGGRRMLQTTR
+162 LLTSEGGRRMLQTAR
-177 TLILDEIHAVVGD
+177 TLIVDEIHAVVGD

-196 ALSMERLEQLVSQHH
+196 ALSIERLEQLISRPGAEAVTESEEAE
-211 TQPIENKAANPKS
+211 QPDFPHPTPYTLH
-224 VIRNPKLV
+224 PKLV

-249 LVGTANIRPDCTPDC
+249 LVGTANTNADGVPDC
-264 AIIDS
+264 AIVDS
-269 GHTRHL
+269 GHTRQL
-275 DLAIELPESPLQAV
+275 DLAIELPDSPLQAV

-432 RRGELDRLE
+432 RRSELDRLA

-456 ASAAEEWTEDALFQM
+456 ASAPEEWGEDELFDM
-471 IRRAYPYR
+471 VRRAYPYR
-479 NLDREK
+479 SLSREQ
-485 FDSVIRMLAEGF
+485 FASVIRMLAEGF

-503 RSAYLHHDAVNHRLR
+503 RSAYLHHDAVNKRIR
-518 GRRNARISA
+518 GRRGARLAA

-546 SDLVIGSVNEDFAI
+546 SELVIGSVNEDFAI

-566 IFQLGNTSWR
+566 IFQLGNASWE
-576 VLRVEQGKVRVED
+576 VLRVEQGKVRVAD
-589 AHGQPPS
+589 AHGKPPS

-611 SVSVSRLRV
+611 SVSVSRLRKQ
-620 EVANRVEVNTNGSGG
+620 VAERI
-635 SLDEDPPAAAGST
+635 
-648 DMAEAEVAVHTT
+648 
-660 LAPGGRDLTEAGAD
+660 D
-674 VSTTLGPGSPVG
+674 VSDLPDDSQLFGDLLANAVATGKPV
-686 QPGWGGG
+686 
-693 SGWVSERGLNLEPA
+693 NLEPA
-707 ISYLTDEV
+707 IKYLTDDV
-715 GISRAAAEQIVEY
+715 GISRVAAEQIVEY
-728 LAGAKAVLG
+728 VAGAKIVLG

-743 NLVLERFFDDSGS
+743 NLVIERFFDDSGS
-756 MQLVVHAP
+756 MQLVSHSP

-807 FPLDEVFHYLNSR
+807 FPLDEVFHYLNSK

-841 WNVTRALAVLR
+841 WNVTRSLAVLR

-863 QRMDADDLL
+863 QRMDAEDLL
-872 TAVFPDQVAC
+872 TAIFPDQLAC
-882 AENLGGGVREIPAHP
+882 QENLGGGEREIPSHP

-912 VDSLEKL
+912 IDGLEQL
-919 LTSIERNEKN
+919 LTAIERNEKN

-973 DPETARDMG
+973 DPQTASDMG

-990 RVRHEAWPRVENS
+990 RVRDEAWPRVENA

-1008 ALVELGFITEQEG
+1008 ALVELGFITAEEG
-1021 TDWQEFF
+1021 VEWQQFLG
-1028 AELKNDRR
+1028 ELQNDRR
-1036 AAVLQVN
+1036 AAVLQIN
-1043 TRTAGVRGP
+1043 TGTAPTGTAGV
-1052 QRGSPAGVLD
+1052 S
-1062 PPAMSARREPPGD
+1062 PAMSAQREQVDYSTVSGD
-1075 SGRSFNDANA
+1075 AAKA
-1085 GETPALPVQKLWVA
+1085 GETPAVSVNRLNLWIA
-1099 AERLPQLEAMYPSA
+1099 AERLPQFEAVYTPLK
-1113 ALQPPIVAPETSA
+1113 LQPQIKAPDSFTKQWSFEEAIVEI
-1126 QVPWVFEDALVEVLR
+1126 LR
-1141 GRLEGLG
+1141 GRLEGFG
-1148 PVTVEALVNSFGL
+1148 PITVQFFADSSGL
-1161 SKNAIESGLLKL
+1161 STNEIETGLLRL

-1179 IRGQFTPGLTET
+1179 IRGKFTPGTTET
-1191 EWSAR
+1191 EWCAR

-1208 RLRQEIEPASTAD
+1208 RLRQEIEPVATAD
-1221 FMSYLLAWQKV
+1221 FIRFLLAWQKV
-1232 APDHQME
+1232 APEHQME
-1239 GSESVRAIIEQLEG
+1239 GPESVRAIIEQLEG

-1277 LDDLCLSGEVV
+1277 LDALCLSGEVV
-1288 WARLTPPAPP
+1288 WARLTPPAG
-1298 SPSARS
+1298 ATRV
-1304 AVSENG
+1304 AANEDG

-1316 SAPVRNTPI
+1316 AAPVRNTPI

-1332 FAIWNWVFPQ
+1332 FAIWNSVFPQ
-1342 PSLNEVE
+1342 PSPGELE
-1349 FSTTTRA
+1349 FSTTTRM
-1356 VHEYLA
+1356 VQDYLTT
-1362 LRGASFFTDIVEG
+1362 RGASFFTDIVEG
-1375 TKLLRTQ
+1375 TRLLRAQ

-1392 NGLVISD
+1392 NGLVVSD

-1410 SSRKTQAASKRKHR
+1410 GSRKTQAAAKRKHR
-1424 QAAYEMSS
+1424 QPVYEMSS
-1432 AGRWSLL
+1432 AGRWSIL
-1439 NRGAATVL
+1439 NRDSAKPKSDKLKFVEQPAAETV
-1447 TGSASVAPARGSSP
+1447 
-1461 TVKEGSVPEPEST
+1461 EE
-1474 EKIARILLKR
+1474 IARILLKR
-1484 YGVVFKRLLEREGIA
+1484 YGVVFKRLLEREGII

-1505 LRIYHRLEA
+1505 LRMYHRLEA

-1531 FALPDAVGMLR
+1531 FALPEAVGMLR
-1542 AIRRARTGAVDFS
+1542 AIRRAGTGAMDFG
-1555 FRSPAQ
+1555 FRSPGHLQESPVA
-1561 KEEEPSLTV
+1561 S

-1575 ASEESL
+1575 DAAQESL
-1581 ISVSAADPLNLV
+1581 ISISAADPLNLV
-1593 GIITPGGR
+1593 GVITPGGR
-1601 VTAHT
+1601 ITAHT

-1617 ITVLEAGETR
+1617 ITVLESGEAR
-1627 FLVELSRTMEWKA
+1627 FLVELTRAMEWKA
-1640 KSALMRK
+1640 KAALMRK

>member
-1 MCAIQS
+1 
-7 SLRYNFPPMNL
+7 MNL
-18 EIFHPAVARWFA
+18 EIFHPAVASWFR
-30 KTFPAPT
+30 KSFPDAT
-37 TPQEQAWPAIKE
+37 EPQAQAWPVIK
-49 QRNALIAAPTGSGK
+49 QHQNTLIAAPTGSGK

-76 RLGTEGKLD
+76 RLGVEGKLD

-104 RNLQVPLAGIQDELK
+104 RNLQIPLAGIQEELK
-119 AMGLPEVNIR
+119 ALGLPEANIR
-129 TLVRTGDTPAAERV
+129 TLVRTGDTPASERA
-143 AMTKRPPHIVV
+143 AMTKRPPHIIV

-162 LLTSEGGRRMLQTTR
+162 LLTSEGGRRMLQTAR

-196 ALSMERLEQLVSQHH
+196 ALSIERLEQLISQHQKETLEVGTDTVPEHPRTH
-211 TQPIENKAANPKS
+211 TQHPT
-224 VIRNPKLV
+224 LV

-249 LVGTANIRPDCTPDC
+249 LVGTANIDTEGNPRC

-269 GHTRHL
+269 GHARRL

-294 WDEVYDRLAQL
+294 WEEVYDRLAQL
-305 IRQHKTTLIFVNT
+305 IRQHKTTLVFVNT

-332 IGDENI
+332 LGDENI

-381 LVCQLGSTRS
+381 LVCQLSSTRS

-422 VECAA
+422 VESAA

-456 ASAAEEWTEDALFQM
+456 ASAPEEWTEDALFEM
-471 IRRAYPYR
+471 VTRAYPYR
-479 NLDREK
+479 NLTRAK

-503 RSAYLHHDAVNHRLR
+503 RSAYLHHDTVNQRIR
-518 GRRNARISA
+518 GRRNARLAA

-546 SDLVIGSVNEDFAI
+546 GELVIGSVNEDFAI

-589 AHGQPPS
+589 AAGQPPS

-611 SVSVSRLRV
+611 SVSVSRLRE
-620 EVANRVEVNTNGSGG
+620 EVTDRIEVNGLVQSPMSNVQSPG
-635 SLDEDPPAAAGST
+635 T
-648 DMAEAEVAVHTT
+648 DHASAETGVSADGEAEAGTS
-660 LAPGGRDLTEAGAD
+660 GNRGANA
-674 VSTTLGPGSPVG
+674 
-686 QPGWGGG
+686 
-693 SGWVSERGLNLEPA
+693 GLNLEPA
-707 ISYLTDEV
+707 MKYLTDEV
-715 GISRAAAEQIVEY
+715 GISQPAAEQIVEY
-728 LAGAKAVLG
+728 LAGAKVVLG

-756 MQLVVHAP
+756 MQLVLHSP

-807 FPLDEVFHYLNSR
+807 FPLDDVFHYLNSK

-841 WNVTRALAVLR
+841 WNVTRSLAVLR

-863 QRMDADDLL
+863 QRMDAEDLL

-882 AENLGGGVREIPAHP
+882 AENLGGGEREIPEHP

-912 VDSLEKL
+912 VAGLERL

-973 DPETARDMG
+973 DPQTASDMG

-990 RVRHEAWPRVENS
+990 RVRDEAWPRVENA

-1008 ALVELGFITEQEG
+1008 ALVELGFVTADEG
-1021 TDWQEFF
+1021 EDWQPFLV
-1028 AELKNDRR
+1028 ELQNDRR
-1036 AAVLQVN
+1036 AAVLHLSGN
-1043 TRTAGVRGP
+1043 AG
-1052 QRGSPAGVLD
+1052 A
-1062 PPAMSARREPPGD
+1062 PPASVRKTNPE
-1075 SGRSFNDANA
+1075 SQNDLATNA
-1085 GETPALPVQKLWVA
+1085 GEAPALPVNELTLWIA
-1099 AERLPQLEAMYPSA
+1099 AERLPQIQAVYPTVSLEPT
-1113 ALQPPIVAPETSA
+1113 IVAPASLGDK
-1126 QVPWVFEDALVEVLR
+1126 VWSCEDALVEILR

-1148 PVTVEALVNSFGL
+1148 PVT
-1161 SKNAIESGLLKL
+1161 IESLASSSGLIGSEIESALLKL

-1179 IRGQFTPGLTET
+1179 IRGKFTPGTTDT

-1208 RLRQEIEPASTAD
+1208 RLRQEIEPVSTAD
-1221 FMSYLLAWQKV
+1221 FLRYLLAWQKV
-1232 APDHQME
+1232 APEHQME
-1239 GSESVRAIIEQLEG
+1239 GPESVGAIIEQLEG
-1253 FEAPAASW
+1253 FEAPAAAW
-1261 EGELLPSRLAE
+1261 EGELLPGRLAE

-1277 LDDLCLSGEVV
+1277 LDALCLSGEVV
-1288 WARLTPPAPP
+1288 WARLTPPA
-1298 SPSARS
+1298 RS
-1304 AVSENG
+1304 ANSENA
-1310 VERARG
+1310 VEKTRG
-1316 SAPVRNTPI
+1316 AAPVRNTPI

-1332 FAIWNWVFPQ
+1332 FAIWSSVFPQ
-1342 PSLNEVE
+1342 STANDLE
-1349 FSTTTRA
+1349 FATTTRA
-1356 VHEYLA
+1356 VYDYLA
-1362 LRGASFFTDIVEG
+1362 TRGASFFTDIVEG
-1375 TKLLRTQ
+1375 TKLLRSQ
-1382 VEESLAELVA
+1382 VEESLGELVA

-1410 SSRKTQAASKRKHR
+1410 SSRKTHASARRKHR
-1424 QAAYEMSS
+1424 QPVYEMSS

-1439 NRGAATVL
+1439 QRTS
-1447 TGSASVAPARGSSP
+1447 TSVDARGSSP
-1461 TVKEGSVPEPEST
+1461 TPGSPAGQPGWGGTVREGSQFDAEAAE
-1474 EKIARILLKR
+1474 EIARVLLKR
-1484 YGVVFKRLLEREGIA
+1484 YGVVFKRLLEREGVA

-1531 FALPDAVGMLR
+1531 FALPEAVGMLR
-1542 AIRRARTGAVDFS
+1542 AMRRARN
-1555 FRSPAQ
+1555 
-1561 KEEEPSLTV
+1561 
-1570 GLPSS
+1570 
-1575 ASEESL
+1575 ASEQLLRGVHNELFRGGHRPPTGEIESAFVGD
-1581 ISVSAADPLNLV
+1581 SVTATENMVSISAADPLNLV

-1601 VTAHT
+1601 VTAFT
-1606 SNRILYRNGEP
+1606 SNRILYFNGEP
-1617 ITVLEAGETR
+1617 AAVLESGETK
-1627 FLVELSRTMEWKA
+1627 FLIELSRSLEWKA
-1640 KSALMRK
+1640 KAALMRK
-1647 ATPPQLRSY
+1647 ATPPPLRSY

>member
-1 MCAIQS
+1 
-7 SLRYNFPPMNL
+7 MNL
-18 EIFHPAVARWFA
+18 EIFHPAVARWFG
-30 KTFPAPT
+30 KSFPAATP
-37 TPQEQAWPAIKE
+37 PQEQAWPAIKA
-49 QRNALIAAPTGSGK
+49 QQNTLIAAPTGSGK

-76 RLGTEGKLD
+76 RLGVAGELD

-104 RNLQVPLAGIQDELK
+104 HNLQIPLAGIQQELREL
-119 AMGLPEVNIR
+119 GLPEVNIR
-129 TLVRTGDTPAAERV
+129 TFVRTGDTPAGERT
-143 AMTKRPPHIVV
+143 AMVKRPPHIVV

-162 LLTSEGGRRMLQTTR
+162 LLTSDGGRRMLQTTR
-177 TLILDEIHAVVGD
+177 TIIVDEIHAVVGD

-196 ALSMERLEQLVSQHH
+196 ALSIERLEELVRQYES
-211 TQPIENKAANPKS
+211 ENAKLET
-224 VIRNPKLV
+224 RNSKLI

-249 LVGTANIRPDCTPDC
+249 LVGTENIAVDGTPNCT
-264 AIIDS
+264 IVDS
-269 GHTRHL
+269 GHTRRL

-289 MSGEV
+289 MSGDV
-294 WDEVYDRLAQL
+294 WEEIYDRLAQL
-305 IRQHKTTLIFVNT
+305 IRQHKTTLVFVNT
-318 RRLAERVARHLGER
+318 RRLAERVSRHLGER
-332 IGDENI
+332 LGDENI
-338 AAHHGSLAREQRLA
+338 AAHHGSLAREQRLV

-359 GELSALVATASLELG
+359 GELTALVATASLELG

-432 RRGELDRLE
+432 RRGELDRLQ
-441 LPEQPLDILAQQIVA
+441 LPELALDILAQQIVA

-471 IRRAYPYR
+471 VRRAYPYR

-485 FDSVIRMLAEGF
+485 FDSVIRMLADGF
-497 STKRGR
+497 STKRGKR
-503 RSAYLHHDAVNHRLR
+503 AAYLHHDGVNQRIR

-546 SDLVIGSVNEDFAI
+546 SELVIGSVNEDFAI
-560 ESLQGD
+560 ESMQGD
-566 IFQLGNTSWR
+566 IFQLGNASWR
-576 VLRVEQGKVRVED
+576 VMRVEQGKVRVED

-611 SVSVSRLRV
+611 SVSVSRLRE
-620 EVANRVEVNTNGSGG
+620 EVAARI
-635 SLDEDPPAAAGST
+635 
-648 DMAEAEVAVHTT
+648 
-660 LAPGGRDLTEAGAD
+660 D
-674 VSTTLGPGSPVG
+674 VSTPGVSRGPEVDVEP
-686 QPGWGGG
+686 PAHAGG
-693 SGWVSERGLNLEPA
+693 SDLTPSINLEPA
-707 ISYLTDEV
+707 INYLTDEV
-715 GISRAAAEQIVEY
+715 GILRAAAEQIVEY
-728 LAGAKAVLG
+728 LAGAKVALG
-737 VMPSQD
+737 IMPSQD

-756 MQLVVHAP
+756 MQLVVHSP

-794 EDAIVLS
+794 EDAVVLS

-807 FPLDEVFHYLNSR
+807 FPLDEVFHYLNSK

-841 WNVTRALAVLR
+841 WNVTRSLAVLR

-863 QRMDADDLL
+863 QRMDAEDLL
-872 TAVFPDQVAC
+872 TAIFPDQVAC
-882 AENLGGGVREIPAHP
+882 AENLGGGEREIPAHP

-912 VDSLEKL
+912 IDSLEQL

-959 EERRTRAVYQRRWL
+959 EERRTRAVQQRRWL
-973 DPETARDMG
+973 DPQTASDMG

-990 RVRHEAWPRVENS
+990 RVRDEAWPRVENA

-1008 ALVELGFITEQEG
+1008 ALVELGFLTEREG
-1021 TDWQEFF
+1021 DDWQEFF
-1028 AELKNDRR
+1028 TELENDRR
-1036 AAVLQVN
+1036 AAILLVN
-1043 TRTAGVRGP
+1043 TGTVNTGTAGV
-1052 QRGSPAGVLD
+1052 
-1062 PPAMSARREPPGD
+1062 PPAVSAAREQSDPSTMDDNAAATGD
-1075 SGRSFNDANA
+1075 A
-1085 GETPALPVQKLWVA
+1085 PAVPVITDPVTRLWVA
-1099 AERLPQLEAMYPSA
+1099 AERLPQLSLLYPFAS
-1113 ALQPPIVAPETSA
+1113 LRPPIVAPESFT
-1126 QVPWVFEDALVEVLR
+1126 QVPWNFENALVEVLR

-1148 PVTVEALVNSFGL
+1148 PVTVESLTSSSGL
-1161 SKNAIESGLLKL
+1161 GKNDIELGLLKL

-1179 IRGQFTPGLTET
+1179 IRGQFTPGSSET
-1191 EWSAR
+1191 EWCAR

-1208 RLRQEIEPASTAD
+1208 RLRQEIEPVATAD
-1221 FMSYLLAWQKV
+1221 FMRYLLAWQKL
-1232 APDHQME
+1232 APEHQME
-1239 GSESVRAIIEQLEG
+1239 GPESVRAIIEQLEG

-1261 EGELLPSRLAE
+1261 EGELLPSRLTE

-1277 LDDLCLSGEVV
+1277 LDALCLSGEVV
-1288 WARLTPPAPP
+1288 WARLTPPATP
-1298 SPSARS
+1298 SRSSNPSEA
-1304 AVSENG
+1304 AGN
-1310 VERARG
+1310 ERPRG
-1316 SAPVRNTPI
+1316 AAPVRNTPI

-1332 FAIWNWVFPQ
+1332 FAIWSSVFPQ
-1342 PSLNEVE
+1342 PTLSELE
-1349 FSTTTRA
+1349 FSTTTAA
-1356 VHEYLA
+1356 VNEYLA
-1362 LRGASFFTDIVEG
+1362 TRGASFFTDIVEG
-1375 TKLLRTQ
+1375 TKLLRAQ
-1382 VEESLAELVA
+1382 VEEALAELVA

-1410 SSRKTQAASKRKHR
+1410 SSRKTQAAARRKHR
-1424 QAAYEMSS
+1424 QPTYDMAS

-1439 NRGAATVL
+1439 QRNLGQAFLPVP
-1447 TGSASVAPARGSSP
+1447 SANKDLRGSSP
-1461 TVKEGSVPEPEST
+1461 TVRAGSQFDSEAAE
-1474 EKIARILLKR
+1474 EIARILLKR

-1514 RGEIRGGRFV
+1514 RGELRGGRFV

-1531 FALPDAVGMLR
+1531 FALPEAVGMLR
-1542 AIRRARTGAVDFS
+1542 SIRRARTGAMDFG
-1555 FRSPAQ
+1555 FRSPE
-1561 KEEEPSLTV
+1561 KEEFAQAS
-1570 GLPSS
+1570 GLAGSES
-1575 ASEESL
+1575 AGSESL

-1617 ITVLEAGETR
+1617 ITVLESGETR
-1627 FLVELSRTMEWKA
+1627 FLVELSRTLEWKA
-1640 KSALMRK
+1640 KAALLRK

-1656 LRRPA
+1656 LRQPA